1 MLPLGCLPLW
11 GREGVTLI
19 MVVKILAN
27 NGKNRILTENRL
39 FKYNGGDPSFTIRM
53 NAAAPKRDAPAA
65 DQNDSKKFDFYA
77 KSNWINLIAP
87 PLLGES
93 LKRVTL

>member
-53 NAAAPKRDAPAA
+53 NAAAPEGTPPRRIRTIQKNLTFT
-65 DQNDSKKFDFYA
+65 QNQ
-77 KSNWINLIAP
+77 I
-87 PLLGES
+87 G
-93 LKRVTL
+93 